1 MTMIDQ
7 IHALRSEIERDLA
20 AIASL
25 EDLERFRL
33 LHMVKKG
40 RLQVLTDALR
50 TVPKDEKPTVGKSL
64 NELRK
69 LAEGGFEDARAQ
81 YERRRSTQRIDV
93 TLPGRQ
99 IATGSL
105 HPITQTLDRIVDIF
119 TSMGF
124 DVAESFD
131 IEDDAH
137 NFGKLNFA
145 EDHPARDMQ
154 DTFFIDDPDRQDL
167 VLRTHTSSVQI
178 RVMEEM
184 KPPIRC
190 IMPGRVYR
198 NEAVSA
204 RSLAE
209 FHQIEGLYIDK
220 GVSMADLKG
229 TIMAFAQ
236 RMYSSDARFR
246 FRTSYFPFT
255 EPSAEVDMSCFICKG
270 QGCRICKHSGWLEI
284 CGCGMVHPNVLR
296 NCGIDPEEYSGFAFG
311 FGIERVTMMLTGIDD
326 IRMLYDNDTR
336 VLRQF

>member
-1 MTMIDQ
+1 MIEQ
-7 IHALRSEIERDLA
+7 IQALRREIEHDLA
-20 AIASL
+20 AITSL
-25 EDLERFRL
+25 GDLERFRL

-40 RLQVLTDALR
+40 TLQVLTDALR
-50 TVPKDEKPTVGKSL
+50 TVPKEDKPTVGKSL

-69 LAEGGFEDARAQ
+69 LADGGFEDARAR
-81 YERRRSTQRIDV
+81 YERRTSTQRIDV
-93 TLPGRQ
+93 TLPGRRS
-99 IATGSL
+99 AVGSL

-154 DTFFIDDPDRQDL
+154 DTFFIDDPERQDL

-220 GVSMADLKG
+220 AVSMADLKG

-236 RMYSSDARFR
+236 RMYSSEARFR

-296 NCGIDPEEYSGFAFG
+296 NCEIDPEEYSGFAFG

>member
-1 MTMIDQ
+1 MIDKLN
-7 IHALRSEIERDLA
+7 ALRVEIERDLA
-20 AIASL
+20 SISSIEEL
-25 EDLERFRL
+25 EKFRL
-33 LHMVKKG
+33 NHMVKKG
-40 RLQVLTDALR
+40 TLQNLTEGLR
-50 TVPKDEKPTVGKSL
+50 SVPKEDKPTIGKML
-64 NELRK
+64 NDLRR
-69 LAEGGFEDARAQ
+69 LVEDGFQSAHSKYASKI
-81 YERRRSTQRIDV
+81 STKSIDI
-93 TLPGRQ
+93 TLPGRTNS
-99 IATGSL
+99 IGSI
-105 HPITQTLDRIVDIF
+105 HPISQTLDKITGIF

-124 DVAESFD
+124 DIAESFD
-131 IEDDAH
+131 IEDDSH

-154 DTFFIDDPDRQDL
+154 DTFFIEDSDRNDL

-178 RVMEEM
+178 RVMEQM

-236 RMYSSDARFR
+236 QMYSSEAKFR
-246 FRTSYFPFT
+246 FRPSYFPFT

-270 QGCRICKHSGWLEI
+270 DGCRICKHSGWLEI

-326 IRMLYDNDTR
+326 IRMLYENDLR
-336 VLRQF
+336 VLTQF